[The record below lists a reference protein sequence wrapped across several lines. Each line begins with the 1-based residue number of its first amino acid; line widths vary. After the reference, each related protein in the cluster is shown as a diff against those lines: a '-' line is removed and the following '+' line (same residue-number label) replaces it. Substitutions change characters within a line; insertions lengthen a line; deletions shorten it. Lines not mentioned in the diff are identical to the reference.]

1 MWCDN
6 LWTAP
11 AWGQRPGRYRR
22 GGVVDRVP
30 PDDQEEA
37 ALDVLDDPDDEVLD
51 EPVEDVPLED
61 ESLPELPEL
70 LEEPL
75 DDEELEDEPEP
86 LPDPDRESVR

>member
-1 MWCDN
+1 M
-6 LWTAP
+6 
-11 AWGQRPGRYRR
+11 
-22 GGVVDRVP
+22 
-30 PDDQEEA
+30 
-37 ALDVLDDPDDEVLD
+37 LDDPDDEVLD
-51 EPVEDVPLED
+51 EPVED